1 MNLENYSIFVL
12 LDMYYY
18 TRAYLDYCENSFS
31 KEAID
36 ADKTME
42 AVTLEIYRRTNIN
55 D

>member
-1 MNLENYSIFVL
+1 MDLENYSIFVL

-18 TRAYLDYCENSFS
+18 TRTYLDYCENSFS

-36 ADKTME
+36 ADKAME

>member
-1 MNLENYSIFVL
+1 MDLENYSIFVL

-18 TRAYLDYCENSFS
+18 ARAYLDYCENSFS
-31 KEAID
+31 EKAID
-36 ADKTME
+36 ADKVME

>member
-1 MNLENYSIFVL
+1 MDLENYSIFVL

-18 TRAYLDYCENSFS
+18 ARAYLDYCENSFS
-31 KEAID
+31 KKAID
-36 ADKTME
+36 ADKVME